1 MKIRL
6 RKGVAM
12 SILKASYPLIQ
23 LANYWTTDELHD
35 YFIDL
40 TLERHGLDETS
51 QEYLIL
57 SEEIEEARNILLKR
71 RHQDARRKGW

>member
-1 MKIRL
+1 
-6 RKGVAM
+6 M
-12 SILKASYPLIQ
+12 SSYKALSQ
-23 LANYWTTDELHD
+23 TNYLTTKELHD

-40 TLERHGLDETS
+40 TLERHELDETS
-51 QEYLIL
+51 EAYTVL